1 MAALGSPRGKTQHLG
16 CHSAETCPQG
26 FDLGGV
32 VADGGFLERVPAES
46 IAQTSAASPGWERL
60 REEGKGL
67 TSPPP
72 PRGQGHSAHTV
83 LLYSKEGDVVLENL
97 ATN

>member
-26 FDLGGV
+26 FDLGRI

-46 IAQTSAASPGWERL
+46 IAETSAASPGWERL
-60 REEGKGL
+60 QEEGKGL

-72 PRGQGHSAHTV
+72 EVKATLHTLCFSAAKRV
-83 LLYSKEGDVVLENL
+83 MLF
-97 ATN
+97 